1 MAYGLPGRN
10 RLPLM
15 YVLQE
20 GKFQILYIGQPSGK
34 MAWGPYTLESME
46 IRLAMVRSR
55 STKGAP
61 ADALVQEYGGRIA
74 HSASFAAAG
83 YVTEEKLLAGE
94 TAAGRGRRVLV
105 LLDSRGRSMNSDV
118 FATWL
123 RRQRED
129 GVGMLSFCIGPPDG
143 WSDAARHRADL
154 LLSLGPMTLPHQLA
168 AAVLAEQIYRAFT
181 IIEGHPYHL
190 GHG

>member
-1 MAYGLPGRN
+1 
-10 RLPLM
+10 
-15 YVLQE
+15 
-20 GKFQILYIGQPSGK
+20 
-34 MAWGPYTLESME
+34 ME

-55 STKGAP
+55 SAKGSP
-61 ADALVQEYGGRIA
+61 ADALVQEYGGRIV
-74 HSASFAAAG
+74 HSAGFAPVSYA
-83 YVTEEKLLAGE
+83 TEEKLLAGE
-94 TAAGRGRRVLV
+94 AAAGRGRRVLV
-105 LLDSRGRSMNSDV
+105 LLDSRGKAMSSDA

-129 GVGMLSFCIGPPDG
+129 GAAILAFCIGPPDG
-143 WSDAARHRADL
+143 WSDAARNRADL

>member
-1 MAYGLPGRN
+1 
-10 RLPLM
+10 
-15 YVLQE
+15 
-20 GKFQILYIGQPSGK
+20 
-34 MAWGPYTLESME
+34 ME
-46 IRLAMVRSR
+46 IRLATVRIR
-55 STKGAP
+55 SAKSAP

-74 HSASFAAAG
+74 HSAGFAAAS
-83 YVTEEKLLAGE
+83 YVSEEKLLAGE
-94 TAAGRGRRVLV
+94 TAAGRGRRLLI
-105 LLDSRGRSMNSDV
+105 LLDSRGKAMSSEV

-129 GVGMLSFCIGPPDG
+129 GAGILAFCIGPPDG
-143 WSDAARHRADL
+143 WSDTARHRADL

>member
-1 MAYGLPGRN
+1 
-10 RLPLM
+10 
-15 YVLQE
+15 
-20 GKFQILYIGQPSGK
+20 
-34 MAWGPYTLESME
+34 ME
-46 IRLAMVRSR
+46 IRLATVRSR

-74 HSASFAAAG
+74 RFAGFVAAG
-83 YVTEEKLLAGE
+83 YATEEKLLAGE
-94 TAAGRGRRVLV
+94 TPAGRGRRVLV
-105 LLDSRGRSMNSDV
+105 LLDSRGKAMSSDG

-129 GVGMLSFCIGPPDG
+129 GAAILAFCIGPPDG